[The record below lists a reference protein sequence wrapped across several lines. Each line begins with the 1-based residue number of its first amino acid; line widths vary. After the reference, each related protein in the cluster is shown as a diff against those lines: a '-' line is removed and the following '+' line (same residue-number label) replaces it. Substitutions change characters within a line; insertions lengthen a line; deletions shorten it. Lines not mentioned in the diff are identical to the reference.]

1 MESIFDLELELP
13 CKQIAERTQTLIG
26 FEKKFAR
33 VFSNLRLLQD
43 QDKLEKWSK
52 NHYGSMLPILGYIK
66 DKYPLIILAG
76 DAGTGKTVT
85 AESIADRMV
94 RELKKEG
101 YFLRLSTR
109 VRGEGLHGQQ
119 GNLVNDAFK
128 HAKELAGKNRL
139 CYLLIDE
146 ADAIATTRAAQ
157 QMHQEEKAA
166 VNTLIQKIDEIR
178 DLNGRLVLLMST
190 NRLHFL
196 DEAIIRR
203 AALVLEF
210 NRPDYDERI
219 EFLHQA
225 LNGVELAE
233 EDLHALAEKTGPND
247 AQEIGF
253 SYSDL
258 RLKFLPELLSMAF
271 TKDEPITFA
280 MAIKVIDSIQPSPQ
294 IK

>member
-26 FEKKFAR
+26 FERKFAR
-33 VFSNLRLLQD
+33 VYSNLRLLQD
-43 QDKLEKWSK
+43 QDRLEQWSK
-52 NHYGSMLPILGYIK
+52 NHYGSILPILGYIK

-146 ADAIATTRAAQ
+146 ADAIATTRATQ

-178 DLNGRLVLLMST
+178 ELNGRLVLLMST

-225 LNGVELAE
+225 LNGVELTE
-233 EDLHALAEKTGPND
+233 EELHALAEKTGPND
-247 AQEIGF
+247 AQETGY

-271 TKDEPITFA
+271 TKNESITFE
-280 MAIKVIDSIQPSPQ
+280 MAIKVLESIHPSPQ